1 MCEVCR
7 VGPGEI
13 SSGSREKVK
22 AEARDPYCYWA
33 FRELGYSLTDI
44 AKGLGLSVPGIGYAV
59 RRGEKVAKIKGLE
72 FGSYLARRPRGCRQS
87 AENHWPTVATAR
99 SSPKYSVN
107 ILK

>member
-22 AEARDPYCYWA
+22 AEARGPYCYWA

-44 AKGLGLSVPGIGYAV
+44 AKRPGLSVPGLGYAV
-59 RRGEKVAKIKGLE
+59 RRGEKVAKKRAL
-72 FGSYLARRPRGCRQS
+72 
-87 AENHWPTVATAR
+87 R
-99 SSPKYSVN
+99 SGV
-107 ILK
+107 I

>member
-1 MCEVCR
+1 LGHSAPQARPDLEGLEGKVCEVCR

-44 AKGLGLSVPGIGYAV
+44 AKGLGLSVPGIG
-59 RRGEKVAKIKGLE
+59 
-72 FGSYLARRPRGCRQS
+72 
-87 AENHWPTVATAR
+87 
-99 SSPKYSVN
+99 
-107 ILK
+107 